1 MRRAAVLR
9 IDRVDAEMEILPDQ
23 AGQGAGTTA
32 IATRAGAVA
41 NDQFRTMVIE
51 VLRDRLRELE
61 RRGVL

>member
-1 MRRAAVLR
+1 
-9 IDRVDAEMEILPDQ
+9 VDTEMEILPDQ

-32 IATRAGAVA
+32 MATRAGAAA

-51 VLRDRLRELE
+51 VLRDHLRELE